1 MIGFD
6 PDKRAGFVM
15 LTNSRQ
21 FRDDLGQLNRY
32 LGDAGAH
39 LVEGPQWLADAG
51 QSEARVQ
58 SFMRHATEAMTRR
71 YSKQKDHGEN
81 ARALALIL
89 RGVA

>member
-32 LGDAGAH
+32 LGDAG
-39 LVEGPQWLADAG
+39 VI
-51 QSEARVQ
+51 S
-58 SFMRHATEAMTRR
+58 
-71 YSKQKDHGEN
+71 SKAPSG
-81 ARALALIL
+81 
-89 RGVA
+89 